1 MSQYYVRK
9 SGNDSNDGLSPAT
22 AWLTI
27 GKALGA
33 SGISSGDTVY
43 IGSGVYREKVN
54 CNLVSPTAETFV
66 IGDML
71 GEHTGDV
78 PGQIRLTNYLTN
90 DKTAPTD
97 QALLELNGRD
107 YLTFQNIMFHIYSNS
122 EIYPID
128 TGITLSAYIKFIEC
142 TFFGQNVANLDA
154 PFLYVIGA
162 TDTPVHWLISRCY
175 FFAPGYRAVS
185 LDYSGLTHTADFDAD
200 FQILNCVSV
209 FSTSLF
215 HINAGSFGSPR
226 YQACGEIVRGCSIFT
241 NSFAM
246 YYTVAAST
254 RVPSIPARFE
264 GNFVITHDFSAP
276 SLQADGTG
284 QIIAEKNL
292 IVSGYPYLNVTEG
305 AGSVS
310 NGSYAVLFDTGQ
322 ETLLG
327 LNPKPIFTPS
337 DSSPLLGFGTVFG
350 GPTVDVLNRPRP
362 AGGQST
368 LNAVGAYERHDTGIE
383 DTSVYDSA
391 PSSVK
396 IIGPGDHDFELP
408 VNPVATNITIMVQ
421 YDANH
426 GETNKPQVQLLANPL
441 IGVSAETKTLTEVA
455 DIWEKIEFTQF
466 TPTGYGV
473 VTLRCISR
481 AAAGNGQAW
490 FDSITV

>member
-1 MSQYYVRK
+1 M
-9 SGNDSNDGLSPAT
+9 
-22 AWLTI
+22 
-27 GKALGA
+27 
-33 SGISSGDTVY
+33 
-43 IGSGVYREKVN
+43 
-54 CNLVSPTAETFV
+54 
-66 IGDML
+66 
-71 GEHTGDV
+71 
-78 PGQIRLTNYLTN
+78 
-90 DKTAPTD
+90 
-97 QALLELNGRD
+97 
-107 YLTFQNIMFHIYSNS
+107 
-122 EIYPID
+122 
-128 TGITLSAYIKFIEC
+128 
-142 TFFGQNVANLDA
+142 
-154 PFLYVIGA
+154 
-162 TDTPVHWLISRCY
+162 
-175 FFAPGYRAVS
+175 
-185 LDYSGLTHTADFDAD
+185 DF
-200 FQILNCVSV
+200 V
-209 FSTSLF
+209 FSSL
-215 HINAGSFGSPR
+215 
-226 YQACGEIVRGCSIFT
+226 
-241 NSFAM
+241 
-246 YYTVAAST
+246 T

-337 DSSPLLGFGTVFG
+337 DSSPLLVFGTVFG
-350 GPTVDVLNRPRP
+350 LPTVDVLNRPLP

-408 VNPVATNITIMVQ
+408 VNPVATNITVMG
-421 YDANH
+421 YYNAAH
-426 GETNKPQVQLLANPL
+426 SSGSPPQAQLLANPL
-441 IGVSAETKTLTEVA
+441 IGLTSGSTLTMTEPE
-455 DIWEKIEFTQF
+455 DTWEKLEF
-466 TPTGYGV
+466 PTFVPTDYGV

-481 AAAGNGQAW
+481 SSSGSGAAW